1 MLFHQHHTGA
11 GGIVAVVVGAFEM
24 RVEFE
29 VVDIIFAVTRR
40 EADHDLACAQQ
51 SQHTK
56 RDLAIVGGDHFNA
69 AFAETQHGGII
80 GSHALTAGQRWI
92 LIGVNQL
99 QAKIRIL
106 PLELPQHGAERAR
119 RLVLLLVEIDHLD
132 GFAEPAHHFGR
143 LRRRRESF
151 FAGEVEMGVVAKQ
164 RHIGEDRDR
173 HGGDSDKRGRGNA
186 AGKGKP
192 RRHL

>member
-56 RDLAIVGGDHFNA
+56 RDLPIVGGDYFDA
-69 AFAETQHGGII
+69 AFAKPQHGGIV
-80 GSHALTAGQRWI
+80 GSDALAAGQRRI
-92 LIGVNQL
+92 LVGVDQL
-99 QAKIRIL
+99 HAKIPVQ
-106 PLELPQHGAERAR
+106 PLELPQHGAQRASG
-119 RLVLLLVEIDHLD
+119 LILLLVEIDHLD
-132 GFAEPAHHFGR
+132 AFAEPAHDLAR
-143 LRRRRESF
+143 LHRRREGL
-151 FAGEVEMGVVAKQ
+151 FAGEIEMGVVAKQ